1 MGMSCV
7 GHLEVMSQNV
17 LKRKSVPKRGVKPI
31 VFGNKLVIRDKTASG
46 K

>member
-7 GHLEVMSQNV
+7 GHLEVISQNV
-17 LKRKSVPKRGVKPI
+17 LKGSKVPKRGVKPI
-31 VFGNKLVIRDKTASG
+31 VFGNRLNIREKTASG